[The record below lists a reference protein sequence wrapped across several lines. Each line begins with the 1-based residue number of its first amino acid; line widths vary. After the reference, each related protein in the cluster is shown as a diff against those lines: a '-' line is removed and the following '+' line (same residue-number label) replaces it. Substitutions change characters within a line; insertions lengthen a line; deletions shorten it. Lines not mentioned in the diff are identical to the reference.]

1 MVDIIKSVLV
11 DKYASISGRA
21 NRTEF
26 WVWQLFN
33 LVLNIVLG
41 VLSLALSSIG
51 EGAVYVGGVLSV
63 IVGLALLIPNICVA
77 VRRLHDTGRGGGWWF
92 IIFVPLVGWIW
103 FLVLM
108 LLPGEPQ
115 SNRFGEVPTTSL

>member
-92 IIFVPLVGWIW
+92 IVLIPLVGGIW

>member
-63 IVGLALLIPNICVA
+63 IVALALIIPNICVA

-92 IIFVPLVGWIW
+92 IIFVPLVGAIW

-108 LLPGEPQ
+108 LLPGESQ

>member
-11 DKYASISGRA
+11 DKYASINGRA

-26 WVWQLFN
+26 WVWT
-33 LVLNIVLG
+33 LG
-41 VLSLALSSIG
+41 VFVLQAILSIFMTVNDT
-51 EGAVYVGGVLSV
+51 VYYVLSG
-63 IVGLALLIPNICVA
+63 IVGVALLIPNICVA

>member
-1 MVDIIKSVLV
+1 MVDIIRRVLV

-26 WVWQLFN
+26 WIWQLFT

-41 VLSLALSSIG
+41 VLSFALSSVG
-51 EGAVYVGGVLSV
+51 EGAAYVMGVLSV
-63 IVGLALLIPNICVA
+63 IVALALIIPNICVA

-92 IIFVPLVGWIW
+92 IIFVPLVGAIW

>member
-26 WVWQLFN
+26 WIWQLFMA
-33 LVLNIVLG
+33 VLNIILG

-63 IVGLALLIPNICVA
+63 IVGLALLIPSICVT
-77 VRRLHDTGRGGGWWF
+77 VRRLHDTGRGGGWCF
-92 IIFVPLVGWIW
+92 IVLIPLVGWIW
-103 FLVLM
+103 YLVLM
-108 LLPGEPQ
+108 LLPGEPR

>member
-21 NRTEF
+21 NRTEY
-26 WVWQLFN
+26 WIWQLFT

-51 EGAVYVGGVLSV
+51 EGAVYVSGGLSV
-63 IVGLALLIPNICVA
+63 VVGLAVLLPSICVA
-77 VRRLHDTGRGGGWWF
+77 VRRLHDTGRGGGWLF
-92 IIFVPLVGWIW
+92 INFVPLVGWIW

>member
-1 MVDIIKSVLV
+1 MVDIIRRVLV

-26 WVWQLFN
+26 WIWQLFT

-41 VLSLALSSIG
+41 VLSFALSSVG
-51 EGAVYVGGVLSV
+51 EGATYVSGALSV
-63 IVGLALLIPNICVA
+63 IVGLALIIPNICVA

-92 IIFVPLVGWIW
+92 IIIVPLVGWIW

>member
-63 IVGLALLIPNICVA
+63 IVALALIIPNICVA

-92 IIFVPLVGWIW
+92 IIFVPLVGAIW

-108 LLPGEPQ
+108 RLPGESQ

>member
-1 MVDIIKSVLV
+1 MVDIIKKVLV

-92 IIFVPLVGWIW
+92 IVLIPLVGGIW

>member
-26 WVWQLFN
+26 WVWT
-33 LVLNIVLG
+33 LG
-41 VLSLALSSIG
+41 VFVLQAILSIFMTVNDT
-51 EGAVYVGGVLSV
+51 VYYVLSG
-63 IVGLALLIPNICVA
+63 IVGVALLIPNVCVA
-77 VRRLHDTGRGGGWWF
+77 VRRLHDTGRGGGWCF
-92 IIFVPLVGWIW
+92 IGLIPLVGGIW
-103 FLVLM
+103 LLVLM

>member
-1 MVDIIKSVLV
+1 MVDIIKKVLV
-11 DKYASISGRA
+11 EKYASISGRA

-26 WVWQLFN
+26 WIWQLFVV
-33 LVLNIVLG
+33 VLNIILG
-41 VLSLALSSIG
+41 VLSFALASVG
-51 EGAVYVGGVLSV
+51 EGAAYVGGVLSV

-92 IIFVPLVGWIW
+92 IIFVPLVGAIW